1 MIFAAHEL
9 GFSPEAEFRDRTQM
23 QFVALLVRQGAS
35 RLILKGGMAMRA
47 LYGSTRLT
55 KDVDFDCEDNFSQQ
69 SMQSHMSKALM
80 QAARLAG
87 LAATEVTQ
95 TKRGER
101 SARWRIVGTAAGEV
115 KIVWEAEVSRRGVP
129 PAGFVETKP
138 FETPIAYRIPP
149 FSVRV
154 YGAAAMAGGKVNAL
168 LSDNRSVPRDVYDL
182 SELIRHGADPT
193 ELWVR
198 HIPSEVLGRKR
209 AAIMAKIDGINF
221 ALAAAELLPYI
232 SPDIRQSINESRWDE
247 IRLDVAHHVE
257 SWMDAAV
264 ARGQPSS
271 ENDHGPSTDIDLA
284 GR

>member
-1 MIFAAHEL
+1 MIFAASDL

-23 QFVALLVRQGAS
+23 QFIALLVRQGAS

-55 KDVDFDCEDNFSQQ
+55 KDVDFDCEDNVSRQ
-69 SMQSHMSKALM
+69 SMHAHMNKALL

-87 LAATEVTQ
+87 LTGTEVAQ
-95 TKRGER
+95 TKKGER
-101 SARWRIVGTAAGEV
+101 SARWRIIGTAAGDV

-129 PAGFVETKP
+129 PPEFVETKP
-138 FETPIAYRIPP
+138 FETPVEYRIPP

-182 SELIRHGADPT
+182 SELVRHGADPT

-198 HIPSEVLGRKR
+198 HIPPEVLQRKR
-209 AAIMAKIDGINF
+209 AAIMAKIESIDF

-232 SPDIRQSINESRWDE
+232 APEMRHAIDEDRWDE

-257 SWMDAAV
+257 HWMDQAV
-264 ARGQPSS
+264 ARAQPTS
-271 ENDHGPSTDIDLA
+271 EGDYAPSTDIDLA

>member
-1 MIFAAHEL
+1 MIYAAHDL

-23 QFVALLVRQGAS
+23 QFIALLVRQGAN

-55 KDVDFDCEDNFSQQ
+55 KDVDFDCEDNVSQQ
-69 SMQSHMSKALM
+69 SMQTHMNKALL

-87 LAATEVTQ
+87 LTGAEVAQ

-101 SARWRIVGTAAGEV
+101 SARWRIVGTAASDV

-129 PAGFVETKP
+129 PPEFVETRP

-149 FSVRV
+149 FTVRV

-182 SELIRHGADPT
+182 SELVRHGADPT

-198 HIPSEVLGRKR
+198 HIPPEVLQRKR
-209 AAIMAKIDGINF
+209 AAIMAKIEGIDF

-232 SPDIRQSINESRWDE
+232 APDMRQAIDEDRWDE

-257 SWMDAAV
+257 RWMDKAI
-264 ARGQPSS
+264 ARAQPSS
-271 ENDHGPSTDIDLA
+271 ENDHAPNTDIDLA